1 MSNIDNGYYIVIQS
15 PGPNNVNV
23 KSPGPQGAPGNFVY
37 IYNLDGGT
45 PTSLYGGN
53 IIVDAGGVTS

>member
-23 KSPGPQGAPGNFVY
+23 KSPGPQGPPGTFINN
-37 IYNLDGGT
+37 IDGGT
-45 PTSLYGGN
+45 PSSVYGGN
-53 IIVDAGGVTS
+53 IIIDSGGVVQ